1 MFRKK
6 CEHKE
11 RHPNKTIDRKRH
23 ANKKLNIV
31 HKDMQSKNPTLY
43 RKVFKQKIQ
52 HCATMRTLK
61 TQKLQ
66 SIA

>member
-1 MFRKK
+1 MFKKK

-11 RHPNKTIDRKRH
+11 RH

-31 HKDMQSKNPTLY
+31 HKDMQAKNPTLY